1 MTTPRRKVRPS
12 QLEVLV
18 ALFGLLCV
26 FFKEC
31 TGLSTTALGLVHTNR
46 QSSRLPLKN
55 NLPDFVSSSPTLSS
69 STANYLYRQTS
80 SLIPNQRTRSRR
92 FCDNSSRT
100 KLQAVPLPEVWVTSI
115 VPPFLGLLK
124 SEWGV
129 SYGYGF
135 AVAFSAMNVLHA
147 ATAAASA
154 AQLSPIVLFQAAALV
169 FFGLRLNLFLFIRTR
184 LSQRMKEF
192 EKKIEERAMT
202 RGSRLTRIPFIL
214 SCGFLY
220 YGLVC
225 PLILTSQLSKAKDVP
240 SLAFNVMKVLV
251 AGQWLGYVVAAIG
264 DLTKSYVKLKN
275 NDENYLVTTGIFS
288 KLRHP
293 NYSCEILAWTC
304 NAICG
309 SIAGAYILRTVR
321 PLSLSIIA
329 TMTTATISWMGIV
342 FVLLRAT
349 TSLEKRQKENYGDS
363 SKYQQWVSGT
373 WSGWTLPDA
382 TNETPPPT
390 VENRHEIS
398 MDSETEEDLGSGI

>member
-1 MTTPRRKVRPS
+1 M
-12 QLEVLV
+12 
-18 ALFGLLCV
+18 
-26 FFKEC
+26 
-31 TGLSTTALGLVHTNR
+31 
-46 QSSRLPLKN
+46 
-55 NLPDFVSSSPTLSS
+55 
-69 STANYLYRQTS
+69 
-80 SLIPNQRTRSRR
+80 
-92 FCDNSSRT
+92 
-100 KLQAVPLPEVWVTSI
+100 TSI

-135 AVAFSAMNVLHA
+135 AVAFSAMNVLNA
-147 ATAAASA
+147 ATTAASSA
-154 AQLSPIVLFQAAALV
+154 TQLSPIVSFQAAALI

-192 EKKIEERAMT
+192 EKKIEERAIA

-264 DLTKSYVKLKN
+264 DLTKSCVKLKN
-275 NDENYLVTTGIFS
+275 NDESYLVTTGIFS

-293 NYSCEILAWTC
+293 NYSGEILAWTC
-304 NAICG
+304 NALCG
-309 SIAGAYILRTVR
+309 SLAGAYILRTVR
-321 PLSLSIIA
+321 PVSVSVIA
-329 TMTTATISWMGIV
+329 TMTTAAVGWMGIV

-349 TSLEKRQKENYGDS
+349 TSLEKRQKENYGES
-363 SKYQQWVSGT
+363 VQYQEWVAKT

-382 TNETPPPT
+382 TSETPPPT
-390 VENRHEIS
+390 VENHHEIT
-398 MDSETEEDLGSGI
+398 MDSDTEEDLGSGI